1 MKQSSISYA
10 NAKFAS
16 AAGSCDW
23 SHLKSLVVSVSL
35 LFSSSVVADEL
46 GNILSDNKELLF
58 DYDFKSNELE
68 SDMLSKSWINPVRL
82 QYSKKYST
90 QFTDRTSRTGS
101 FSIIID
107 QPIFRSG
114 GIYYAI
120 KYSQA
125 LRDANEAELRFQK
138 RQMIGD
144 AVSILFNLKKNRLEQ
159 EKMRYLVKNDKIDIR
174 QKRDSY
180 DAGILDSSF
189 LDQAIL
195 KKSQDEATLLELEL
209 IRLELKQRFSL
220 LSDKNPNSL
229 RLPVLKMIS
238 KKHYKEQNLELKKD
252 RLRAEQSAYN
262 ANVTTAKYLPTI
274 SLQGQYIDGDLNPIY
289 GSSGMEEK
297 YYNYGFTVSMPLD
310 INSLTDIEASKVA
323 KLRAATQVLDR
334 KDQVNEEYKWIHN
347 SLNILDKKIV
357 LAQKDEKVYNNLF
370 RLTKNLAQAG
380 EKTSLDADIMQ
391 NSLQIRKLD
400 QKIYKIDKQVQ
411 LLKLYIRVENV
422 L

>member
-1 MKQSSISYA
+1 MKGSNVLKKLLVLCSLFVISST
-10 NAKFAS
+10 
-16 AAGSCDW
+16 
-23 SHLKSLVVSVSL
+23 LQ
-35 LFSSSVVADEL
+35 ADEL
-46 GNILSDNKELLF
+46 GNILSKNKELLF
-58 DYDFKSNELE
+58 DYDFKSNDLE
-68 SDMLSKSWINPVRL
+68 SDMLSKSWINPVILR
-82 QYSKKYST
+82 YNKDYTTRFGDKT
-90 QFTDRTSRTGS
+90 IATGT
-101 FSIIID
+101 FSVIID

-125 LRDANEAELRFQK
+125 LHAANEAELKLQK

-144 AVSILFNLKKNRLEQ
+144 AISILFNLKKNKLEQ
-159 EKMRYLVKNDKIDIR
+159 KKMRYLIKNDKIDIR

-180 DAGILDSSF
+180 DAGLLDSSF

-229 RLPVLKMIS
+229 RLPVLKMMS
-238 KKHYKEQNLELKKD
+238 KKNYKEQNLELKKD
-252 RLRAEQSAYN
+252 ILRAEQSGYN
-262 ANVTTAKYLPTI
+262 ANVTVAKYLPTV
-274 SLQGQYIDGDLNPIY
+274 SLQGQYTDGDPNPLF
-289 GSSGMEEK
+289 SGPDSTPEER
-297 YYNYGFTVSMPLD
+297 YYNYGFAVSMPID

-334 KDQVNEEYKWIHN
+334 KETVLEEYQWIQN
-347 SLNILDKKIV
+347 SLGILDKKIV
-357 LAQKDEKVYNNLF
+357 LARKDEKVYKNLF

>member
-1 MKQSSISYA
+1 MKGL
-10 NAKFAS
+10 NV
-16 AAGSCDW
+16 
-23 SHLKSLVVSVSL
+23 LKRLLVLCSL
-35 LFSSSVVADEL
+35 LLSSVVHADEL

-82 QYSKKYST
+82 QYNKRYST
-90 QFTDRTSRTGS
+90 QFSDRTSITGS
-101 FSIIID
+101 YSVMID

-125 LRDANEAELRFQK
+125 LRNANEAEITLQK

-159 EKMRYLVKNDKIDIR
+159 QKMKYLIKNDTIDIH

-180 DAGILDSSF
+180 DAGLLDSSF

-209 IRLELKQRFSL
+209 NLLELKQRFSL
-220 LSDKNPNSL
+220 LSDKKPDGL
-229 RLPVLKMIS
+229 RLPVLKLMS
-238 KKHYKEQNLELKKD
+238 KSNYSEQNLELKKD

-262 ANVTTAKYLPTI
+262 ANVTVAKYLPTV
-274 SLQGQYIDGDLNPIY
+274 SLQGQYIDGDLNPLYANPMI
-289 GSSGMEEK
+289 EEK
-297 YYNYGFTVSMPLD
+297 YYNYGFSVSMPLD
-310 INSLTDIEASKVA
+310 INSFTDIEASKVE

-334 KDQVNEEYKWIHN
+334 KDQVIEEYEWIHN
-347 SLNILDKKIV
+347 SLGILDKKII
-357 LAQKDEKVYNNLF
+357 LAQKDEKIYKSLF

>member
-1 MKQSSISYA
+1 MKGLSV
-10 NAKFAS
+10 
-16 AAGSCDW
+16 
-23 SHLKSLVVSVSL
+23 LKRLLVLCSL
-35 LFSSSVVADEL
+35 LFSSSVYADEL

-68 SDMLSKSWINPVRL
+68 SDMLSKSWINPVTLKYNKR
-82 QYSKKYST
+82 YST
-90 QFTDRTSRTGS
+90 QFTDRTTRTGS
-101 FSIIID
+101 YSVIID

-125 LRDANEAELRFQK
+125 LRNANEADLKLQK
-138 RQMIGD
+138 RIMIGD

-159 EKMRYLVKNDKIDIR
+159 QKMKYLIKNDTIDIH

-180 DAGILDSSF
+180 DAGLLDSSF

-209 IRLELKQRFSL
+209 NLLELQQRFSL
-220 LSDKNPNSL
+220 LSDKEPNSL
-229 RLPVLKMIS
+229 TLPVLKLMS
-238 KKHYKEQNLELKKD
+238 KRKYSEQNLELKKD
-252 RLRAEQSAYN
+252 KLRAEQSAYN
-262 ANVTTAKYLPTI
+262 ANVTTAKYLPTV
-274 SLQGQYIDGDLNPIY
+274 SLQGQYIDGDLNPLY
-289 GSSGMEEK
+289 ANPMLQER
-297 YYNYGFTVSMPLD
+297 YYNYGFSVSMPID
-310 INSLTDIEASKVA
+310 INSLADIEASKVE
-323 KLRAATQVLDR
+323 KLRAAVQVLDR
-334 KDQVNEEYKWIHN
+334 KDQVKEEYEWIHN

-357 LAQKDEKVYNNLF
+357 LAQKDEKVYQSLF
-370 RLTKNLAQAG
+370 RLTKNLAKAG